1 MDVFVFALSVID
13 LFGAVLILNGPKTF
27 LIGSFIIYFAYM
39 LLAKGVISIASSI
52 GSNYY
57 FDWLGVTDVIAG
69 ITLILISYNVSFSF
83 FQVIGYWILFKACYC
98 LMRTILG
105 F

>member
-1 MDVFVFALSVID
+1 MDILVFALSVID
-13 LFGAVLILNGPKTF
+13 LLGAVLILNGPKTF

-39 LLAKGVISIASSI
+39 LLIKGLLSVTSSI
-52 GSNYY
+52 SSNYY

-69 ITLILISYNVSFSF
+69 IVLILLSYNVSFDF
-83 FQVIGYWILFKACYC
+83 FQIIGYWVLFKACYC